1 MSPPGRMLFIPYTLS
16 TLALVVVLAL
26 AGLPLL
32 FLAIAAPLVYMGSLV
47 VGVMVP
53 QLGLFAPSLSRAI
66 SGRAEIAL
74 TFDDGPDASTTPS
87 ILSILAAAGAP
98 ATFFVLGAKVQE
110 APEVLRAIAAAGHE
124 IGIHGHTHDRFLS
137 LRKPSSIVDRVAR
150 AQSTVEAVTGHR
162 PTLFRP
168 PLGHVSPRTAKAARA
183 ARLTLVAWS
192 VRSRDGRA
200 STSSQEVARRVLTR
214 LRPGDIVLMHDA
226 AEHGLHAPAS
236 IAALPGILEEIGRR
250 GLRCV
255 TVSRLMEK
263 ATAPSSR
270 P

>member
-1 MSPPGRMLFIPYTLS
+1 MSLPGRMLLILFTS
-16 TLALVVVLAL
+16 ASLALAIVLAL

-32 FLAIAAPLVYMGSLV
+32 FLAIAVPLIYVVSLV

-53 QLGLFAPSLSRAI
+53 QLQMFAYSRSRAF

-74 TFDDGPDASTTPS
+74 TFDDGPDPSTTPS
-87 ILSILAAAGAP
+87 ILSILAAAGER
-98 ATFFVLGAKVQE
+98 ATFFVLGAKARE
-110 APEVLRAIAAAGHE
+110 APQVLRAIAAAGHE

-137 LRKPSSIVDRVAR
+137 VRRPASIVDSVAR
-150 AQSTVEAVTGHR
+150 AQAAVEAVTGHR

-168 PLGHVSPRTAKAARA
+168 PLGHVSPRTAKAAEA

-200 STSSQEVARRVLTR
+200 STSAEEVARRVLTH

-226 AEHGLHAPAS
+226 AEHGNRAPAS
-236 IAALPGILEEIGRR
+236 IAALPGILEEIRRR

-255 TVSRLMEK
+255 TVSRLLERTDTLP
-263 ATAPSSR
+263 TAP
-270 P
+270 